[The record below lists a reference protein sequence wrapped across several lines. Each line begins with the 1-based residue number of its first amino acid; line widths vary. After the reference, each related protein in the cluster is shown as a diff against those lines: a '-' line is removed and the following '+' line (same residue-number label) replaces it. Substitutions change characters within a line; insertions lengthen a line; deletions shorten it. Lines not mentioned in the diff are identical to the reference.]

1 MSEKLTVYEK
11 PTCTTCRNLAMLLQ
25 EKGYEFDRINYFI
38 DPIGR
43 PKLEELL
50 RKMKAKPRDIMR
62 LKEAKYHELALD
74 DATDDELL
82 NALVQYPE
90 LVQRPIV
97 EKGDRAV
104 LARPP
109 EKVLEIL

>member
-11 PTCTTCRNLAMLLQ
+11 PTCTTCRNLAMLLK
-25 EKGYEFDRINYFI
+25 EKGYDFDRQNYFI
-38 DPIGR
+38 EPIGR
-43 PKLEELL
+43 AKLEELL
-50 RKMKAKPRDIMR
+50 TKMHARPRDIIR
-62 LKEAKYHELALD
+62 SKEARFRELGLAG
-74 DATDDELL
+74 ATDEQLL
-82 NALVQYPE
+82 EALVTYPE

-104 LARPP
+104 VARPA